1 MPRLWFKNMYFA
13 WKGTK
18 TPWKTA
24 DSRSGAGNVQ
34 DEFWAYCCAWKQRN
48 YQRRLDDVKRCYT
61 VLSLFR
67 CVWLFVTLW
76 TVARKASPSMEFSR
90 QGHGSGLP
98 FPPPGDFLD
107 LGIKPT
113 PPVSPAL
120 QTDSLPTEPLWK
132 SPGWELIGWF
142 DIQESKVQRVF

>member
-1 MPRLWFKNMYFA
+1 M
-13 WKGTK
+13 
-18 TPWKTA
+18 
-24 DSRSGAGNVQ
+24 
-34 DEFWAYCCAWKQRN
+34 
-48 YQRRLDDVKRCYT
+48 
-61 VLSLFR
+61 
-67 CVWLFVTLW
+67 TLW

-120 QTDSLPTEPLWK
+120 QTDSLPTEPSDK
-132 SPGWELIGWF
+132 EQIEGASI
-142 DIQESKVQRVF
+142 S